1 MAGKILFKIYL
12 ESTMF
17 LERYG
22 GDINFSMII
31 LRSILL
37 VNKNIL
43 KAFFF
48 FLTQVYLKTKAQLCD
63 LEKKTTNQK

>member
-48 FLTQVYLKTKAQLCD
+48 LTQVYLKTKAQLSD